1 MCLQPK
7 TSPRGV
13 TEFPPRLGGLPSR
26 PRSGSLLN
34 PNRGGGGAS
43 PLTIKEP
50 LKLSPRK
57 CSSAPSSGPPT
68 PVRGA
73 GSAPVSPRVRSRPS
87 SAEKR
92 PPLAPTSAEVAR
104 QALERA
110 SLSKKRTP
118 LFDSADYFLSKQLEQ
133 RSREAR
139 ADLDARRRRD
149 PSPMS
154 GVEES
159 LSTPEV
165 SPRKIPATEAD
176 LAAVDRLM

>member
-1 MCLQPK
+1 MGAPCIAAALQP
-7 TSPRGV
+7 
-13 TEFPPRLGGLPSR
+13 
-26 PRSGSLLN
+26 
-34 PNRGGGGAS
+34 GA
-43 PLTIKEP
+43 
-50 LKLSPRK
+50 
-57 CSSAPSSGPPT
+57 AH
-68 PVRGA
+68 
-73 GSAPVSPRVRSRPS
+73 
-87 SAEKR
+87 
-92 PPLAPTSAEVAR
+92 
-104 QALERA
+104 ALERA

-176 LAAVDRLM
+176 LAAVDRLS

>member
-1 MCLQPK
+1 MTFLPRARATSRRTTALSPTPQSPSLALSSRTRKLK
-7 TSPRGV
+7 TSER
-13 TEFPPRLGGLPSR
+13 
-26 PRSGSLLN
+26 
-34 PNRGGGGAS
+34 
-43 PLTIKEP
+43 
-50 LKLSPRK
+50 
-57 CSSAPSSGPPT
+57 
-68 PVRGA
+68 
-73 GSAPVSPRVRSRPS
+73 
-87 SAEKR
+87 
-92 PPLAPTSAEVAR
+92 PLAPTSAEVAR

-176 LAAVDRLM
+176 LAAVDRLS